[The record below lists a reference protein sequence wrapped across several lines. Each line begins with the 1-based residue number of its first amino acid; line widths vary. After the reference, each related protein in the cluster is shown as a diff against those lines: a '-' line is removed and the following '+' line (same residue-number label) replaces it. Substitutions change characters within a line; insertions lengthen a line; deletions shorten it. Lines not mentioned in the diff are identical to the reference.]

1 MDDAAGIGRDIVVA
15 LVVLAAAVYD
25 VRIRRIPWWLTVP
38 GIGAGLGFGAIIST
52 PLQFAGWVAITALT
66 FVAGF
71 VLYMTSILGGGD
83 GKLLTCVV
91 AMAGPGMFAECI
103 AWMLITGVVVSIAI
117 LTWTRALVPFARRLG
132 LSFLQFM
139 RSGTISDPMEGRE
152 PHRMP
157 FAVVVCGG
165 VLAALVAQRIG
176 IRLLT

>member
-1 MDDAAGIGRDIVVA
+1 VDDPAGIGRDIAVA
-15 LVVLAAAVYD
+15 LLVLAAAAFD
-25 VRIRRIPWWLTVP
+25 VRVRRIPWWLTVP
-38 GIGAGLGFGAIIST
+38 GIGAGVCFGAITST
-52 PLQFAGWVAITALT
+52 PRQFAGWMAITALT
-66 FVAGF
+66 FAAGF
-71 VLYMTSILGGGD
+71 VLYIASILGGGD
-83 GKLLTCVV
+83 GKLLTCVA

-117 LTWTRALVPFARRLG
+117 LTWTRALVPFARRVGVSLV
-132 LSFLQFM
+132 QFM

-165 VLAALVAQRIG
+165 VLTALVAHRIG